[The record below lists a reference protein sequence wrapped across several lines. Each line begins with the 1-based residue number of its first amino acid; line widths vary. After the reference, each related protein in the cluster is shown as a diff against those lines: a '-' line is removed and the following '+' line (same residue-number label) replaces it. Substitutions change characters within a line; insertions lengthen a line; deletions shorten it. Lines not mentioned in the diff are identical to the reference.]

1 MFPFLSL
8 LKNMTRGL
16 YYKNITIVN
25 YTSRVLRITIVS
37 DALSY
42 GITYSCL
49 SGDSRGAIYAPRVIN
64 YSPKEC

>member
-37 DALSY
+37 DAQY
-42 GITYSCL
+42 CGVTYNCYD
-49 SGDSRGAIYAPRVIN
+49 DSRGAIYAPRDTN
-64 YSPKEC
+64 YSTRER